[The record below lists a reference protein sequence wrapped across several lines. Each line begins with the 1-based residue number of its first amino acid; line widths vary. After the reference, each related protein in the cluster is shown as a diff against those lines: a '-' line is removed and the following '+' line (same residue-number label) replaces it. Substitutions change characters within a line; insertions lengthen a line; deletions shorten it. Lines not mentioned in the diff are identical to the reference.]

1 MNTLWQDARYGLRL
15 LWKQPSFTLVA
26 VLSLAIGIGANTTIF
41 SVVNAVLLRP
51 LPGIAQPARLVDVH
65 ATEANGSS
73 YHTFSYPDYA
83 YYREQNKT
91 FAGLMAYSGI
101 PLSLNAGAQ
110 PERLFGMI
118 VSGNY
123 FDVLGT
129 KPLQGRFF
137 LPEEDQ
143 TPGTHPVA
151 VVSASLW
158 RQRFSADPSLVG
170 KTITLDG
177 HAFTVVGVAPE
188 GFRGTWV
195 GLTPDVWVPLMMQAE
210 TRPGGQL
217 LSRQSRWLQVTGR
230 LKDGAT
236 TKQAQA
242 ELGAQAAQLAQ
253 AFPETNR
260 GLGVDVRAASTIPGE
275 VRGAVLGFMAILM
288 VVVGL
293 VLLIASANVGAMTL
307 ARASARRKEMAIRRA
322 LGASRRQ
329 MISQLLIESM
339 LLFLLG
345 GTAGVLIAVWATDL
359 LLAFKPPADVPISF
373 DLGVD
378 VRVLLFTLVVSLVT
392 GLLFGLAPALQASK
406 PDVLSALKS
415 DTPGG
420 GLQRSRTRNVFVVA
434 QIAISLVLL
443 VTAGLFLR
451 SLRNASSIEVG
462 FMPDNV
468 QTVTLDLRTQ
478 GYDEPKGREF
488 YRQLTERVAALP
500 GVQAASLARM
510 IPLNGNNMMTGVNIN
525 GHEPPPGQRALMVG
539 LNIVDGHYFETVN
552 MPLVRGRTFNETD
565 RQGAPQAA
573 IINET
578 MARRF
583 YPGADVSAALG
594 QTFTFGGDD
603 DGQAERVVIVGIV
616 KDAKYETL
624 GEAARPYLY
633 RPLQQSYAGEMTLH
647 VRTAPGN
654 AAHALAAVRQE
665 VSALDKDLPLLN
677 VMPMTEQ
684 IGFSI
689 MPLRLAATV
698 VGTLGLLGLLLA
710 AVGVFGVV
718 SYAVAQRTRE
728 IGIRMALGAQRVDVL
743 RLIMQQGLR
752 LALVGVGLGLA
763 ISFALTRAL
772 ASLLYGISATDPL
785 VFSGMA
791 LLLVGVAFVASYLP
805 ARRATKVDPMV
816 ALRYE

>member
-1 MNTLWQDARYGLRL
+1 MNTLWQDARYALRL
-15 LWKQPSFTLVA
+15 LWQQPGFTLVA

-73 YHTFSYPDYA
+73 YHAFSYPDYA
-83 YYREQNKT
+83 HFREQNKT
-91 FAGLMAYSGI
+91 CAGLTAYSGI
-101 PLSLNAGAQ
+101 PLSMNAGAQ

-151 VVSASLW
+151 VVSADLW
-158 RQRFSADPSLVG
+158 RQRFGADPNLVG
-170 KTITLDG
+170 RTITLNG
-177 HAFTVVGVAPE
+177 HAFTVVGVAPA

-217 LSRQSRWLQVTGR
+217 LSRQARWLQVTGR
-230 LKDGAT
+230 LKDGVT
-236 TKQAQA
+236 TQQAQA
-242 ELGAQAAQLAQ
+242 ELGTQAAQLAQ
-253 AFPETNR
+253 AYPETNR
-260 GLGVDVRAASTIPGE
+260 GLGVDVRAASMLPGE
-275 VRGAVLGFMAILM
+275 VRGAVLGFMAILF

-293 VLLIASANVGAMTL
+293 VLLIACANVAAMTL
-307 ARASARRKEMAIRRA
+307 ARASTRRKEMAIRRA
-322 LGASRRQ
+322 MGASRRQ
-329 MISQLLIESM
+329 LVSQLLLESV

-345 GTAGVLIAVWATDL
+345 GTAGVLVAVWATDL
-359 LLAFKPPADVPISF
+359 LLAFKPPADMPISLEF
-373 DLGVD
+373 GVD
-378 VRVLLFTLVVSLVT
+378 VRVLLFTLVISLVT

-420 GLQRSRTRNVFVVA
+420 SLHRSRTRSVFVIA

-451 SLRNASSIEVG
+451 SLRNASSIDVG
-462 FMPDNV
+462 FVPDGV
-468 QTVTLDLRTQ
+468 ETLTLDLRTQ
-478 GYDEPKGREF
+478 GYDETKGREF

-500 GVQAASLARM
+500 GVRAASLARM
-510 IPLNGNNMMTGVNIN
+510 VPLNGNNMMTGINIS
-525 GHEPPPGQRALMVG
+525 GHEPPPGQHALMVG
-539 LNIVDGHYFETVN
+539 LNIVDGRYFETVN
-552 MPLVRGRTFNETD
+552 MPLIGGRTFNETD

-578 MARRF
+578 LARR
-583 YPGADVSAALG
+583 YYTSANVAAAIG
-594 QTFTFGGDD
+594 QSFSFGGDD

-624 GEAARPYLY
+624 GEDARPYLY
-633 RPLQQSYAGEMTLH
+633 RPLQQSYSGEMTLH
-647 VRTAPGN
+647 VRALPGE
-654 AAHALAAVRQE
+654 ATRVLAAVRQE
-665 VSALDKDLPLLN
+665 VGALDKDLPLLN

-718 SYAVAQRTRE
+718 NYSVAQRTRE
-728 IGIRMALGAQRVDVL
+728 LGIRMALGAQPADVL
-743 RLIMQQGLR
+743 RLVMRQGLR

-772 ASLLYGISATDPL
+772 ASLLYGVSATDPL
-785 VFSGMA
+785 IFIGMA
-791 LLLVGVAFVASYLP
+791 LLLVGVAFVASYIP